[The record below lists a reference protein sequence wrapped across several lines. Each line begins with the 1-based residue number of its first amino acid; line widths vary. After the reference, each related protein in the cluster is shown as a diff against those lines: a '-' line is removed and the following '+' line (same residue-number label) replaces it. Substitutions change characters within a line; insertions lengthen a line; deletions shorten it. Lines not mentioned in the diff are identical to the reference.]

1 MSGILA
7 KEALVLLGGSIR
19 TAVSDPKNSQARG
32 KMLIGSMLAGMAFA
46 NSPVAAV
53 HALAYPLG
61 GSFHITHGLSNALIL
76 PAVLRFNAVDA
87 WAAKKYAE
95 LFPFLFPNEEMG
107 NNNQTNASLFI
118 ENLTVLSKE
127 LGLPQKLREVSIPE
141 DACTSMAKDA
151 MKQTRLLINNPREVS
166 EQDAYDIY
174 HSIW

>member
-1 MSGILA
+1 M
-7 KEALVLLGGSIR
+7 
-19 TAVSDPKNSQARG
+19 AVSDPKNLQARG
-32 KMLIGSMLAGMAFA
+32 KMLLGSMLAGMAFA

-61 GSFHITHGLSNALIL
+61 GSFHITHGLSNALVL
-76 PAVLRFNAVDA
+76 PGVLRFNAIDA

-95 LFPFLFPNEEMG
+95 LLPFLFPNEEME

-118 ENLTVLSKE
+118 EKLIVLSKE
-127 LGLPQKLREVSIPE
+127 LGLPQKLRDVAIPE
-141 DACTSMAKDA
+141 NACASMAKDA
-151 MKQTRLLINNPREVS
+151 MKQTRLLVNNPREVT